1 MRKSLRVRTAGPTL
15 AVCLLLAA
23 FATRAAADSI
33 TYSNQFKLYG
43 TVKNRECSK
52 GICGASEAENVFI
65 YLDNLYPKIY
75 GTTRITT
82 GPIGNN
88 YALAAADFANGGGD
102 GITGYYNLKGSPTA
116 DYTFCLKQ
124 WLDTFAAGTTTVASY
139 APSDGAGMLTAF
151 LAPELQVHA
160 GIQLFIYNAKGDGH
174 VIAPFS
180 ITYNP
185 MDPGAGGSMTFQDPN
200 APKDEQKVTFT
211 VDDGQMQFFD
221 PESGLGQVSVTAGFA
236 EAPTPEPGTLSLL
249 AAGILVLAWTL
260 PGRKTNT
267 AGPEAGR
274 SFTEFV

>member
-1 MRKSLRVRTAGPTL
+1 MRTSLRVRTAGPAL

-23 FATRAAADSI
+23 FAVHAAADSI

-43 TVKNRECSK
+43 TVKNHECGK

-75 GTTRITT
+75 VKTRIAV

-88 YALAAADFANGGGD
+88 YALAAADFAHGGGD

-116 DYTFCLKQ
+116 DYTFALKQ
-124 WLDTFAAGTTTVASY
+124 WLDTFAAGTTTVVTY
-139 APSDGAGMLTAF
+139 DPSDGAGMLTAF
-151 LAPELQVHA
+151 LAPELQLHA
-160 GIQLFIYNAKGDGH
+160 GIQLFIYNAAGDGH
-174 VIAPFS
+174 VVAPFS
-180 ITYNP
+180 VTYNP
-185 MDPGAGGSMTFQDPN
+185 MDPGAGGTLIFQDPN
-200 APKDEQKVTFT
+200 APKEEQKVTFT

-249 AAGILVLAWTL
+249 GAGILVLAWNL
-260 PGRKTNT
+260 HRRKTKT
-267 AGPEAGR
+267 ASPKAGR